1 MPPSSPRVA
10 TWLNWPAWVA
20 LNTAGVLSAYA
31 LSLQL
36 PVAGQFIDLQVSDR
50 TIITVM
56 VPLIGLALAVAQ
68 WLLIRLHVPRAG
80 LWIPATF
87 VAWTA
92 PIVLLV
98 ALSPPTLANQQSQIA
113 ALLASVG
120 LTMGVAQYMLL
131 RPYKPHSGWWIPA
144 SVFGW
149 AILAISLPIPIT
161 NQLENL
167 KVGAIPALIT
177 GIPFVL
183 IVCARSPFEAKAQT
197 LNAA

>member
-1 MPPSSPRVA
+1 MLFRS
-10 TWLNWPAWVA
+10 
-20 LNTAGVLSAYA
+20 
-31 LSLQL
+31 
-36 PVAGQFIDLQVSDR
+36 
-50 TIITVM
+50 
-56 VPLIGLALAVAQ
+56 
-68 WLLIRLHVPRAG
+68 
-80 LWIPATF
+80 
-87 VAWTA
+87 
-92 PIVLLV
+92 
-98 ALSPPTLANQQSQIA
+98 
-113 ALLASVG
+113 G

-167 KVGAIPALIT
+167 KVGALPALIT

-183 IVCARSPFEAKAQT
+183 IVCARSPFEAKDQT

>member
-1 MPPSSPRVA
+1 MPPGSPKA
-10 TWLNWPAWVA
+10 ASWFNWPVWVA
-20 LNTAGVLSAYA
+20 LNAAGVLSAYA

-36 PVAGQFIDLQVSDR
+36 PAAGQFIDLQVSDR

-56 VPLIGLALAVAQ
+56 VPLIGLALAAIQ

-87 VAWTA
+87 VGWTA
-92 PIVLLV
+92 PIVLLL
-98 ALSPPTLANQQSQIA
+98 ALSPPTLANQQSQIG

-120 LTMGVAQYMLL
+120 LTMGVAQYLLL
-131 RPYKPHSGWWIPA
+131 RPYKPHSVWWIPA

-149 AILAISLPIPIT
+149 TILAISLPIPIT
-161 NQLENL
+161 NQLEIL

-183 IVCARSPFEAKAQT
+183 IVCARNPFEAKDQT